1 MADRW
6 DDLVTAESYAEHVD
20 RWGIYRQLNQGLA
33 AFVLQGWQP
42 ASSPQVLD
50 LACGTGATLEALL
63 VGLPWASEV
72 LAVDAAAAMIEQ
84 AKLRLPD
91 PRIMWR
97 VQRAEELTGNPLGPF
112 DLITCGA
119 AFWHLDHRVYRPL
132 MEALAPAGRLAFN
145 LPVAQCAG
153 EATGTHPLQAAVAN
167 LLAQRVGQLPA
178 LHPRF
183 NRQAFAKSCAAWGF
197 DLQWKP
203 QRWQGPQG
211 ALVDLLRIPAMAE
224 LVAPTLDSAQLD
236 ALLEEAVLRI
246 DEDQSVSVDWWL
258 ACVTR
263 A

>member
-33 AFVLQGWQP
+33 AFVLADWQP
-42 ASSPQVLD
+42 TNTIKVLD

-63 VGLPWASEV
+63 VGLPWASEL

-84 AKLRLPD
+84 AKLRVPD
-91 PRIMWR
+91 PRIVWR
-97 VQRAEELTGNPLGPF
+97 VQRAEELIGQALGPF

-119 AFWHLDHRVYRPL
+119 AFWHLDHRVYQPL
-132 MEALAPAGRLAFN
+132 METLSPVGRLAFN

-153 EATGTHPLQAAVAN
+153 ESAKSHPLQAALAN
-167 LLAQRVGQLPA
+167 LLVQRVGQLPA

-183 NRQAFAKSCAAWGF
+183 DRKDFTASCARWGF

-203 QRWQGPQG
+203 QRWRGPQA
-211 ALVDLLRIPAMAE
+211 AL
-224 LVAPTLDSAQLD
+224 
-236 ALLEEAVLRI
+236 
-246 DEDQSVSVDWWL
+246 
-258 ACVTR
+258 
-263 A
+263 

>member
-20 RWGIYRQLNQGLA
+20 RWGIYRQLNRRLA
-33 AFVLQGWQP
+33 AFVLEGWQP
-42 ASSPQVLD
+42 TQQTSVLD

-63 VGLPWASEV
+63 AGLPWRCDL

-84 AKLRLPD
+84 AKMRLPD
-91 PRIMWR
+91 PRVTWR
-97 VQRAEELTGNPLGPF
+97 VQRAEDLVTAPMGPF

-119 AFWHLDHRVYRPL
+119 AFWHFDPSVHRPL
-132 MEALAPAGRLAFN
+132 MEALGPAGRLAFN

-153 EATGTHPLQAAVAN
+153 ELSATHPVQAALAN
-167 LLAQRVGQLPA
+167 LLAQQADQFPA
-178 LHPRF
+178 VHPRF
-183 NRQAFAKSCAAWGF
+183 DRRDFTERCGRWGF
-197 DLQWKP
+197 NIRWIPQQWD
-203 QRWQGPQG
+203 GPQA

-224 LVAPTLDSAQLD
+224 LVAPALSRGQLED
-236 ALLEEAVLRI
+236 LVEEAAKRV
-246 DEDQSVSVDWWL
+246 EGDQSVSVGWWL